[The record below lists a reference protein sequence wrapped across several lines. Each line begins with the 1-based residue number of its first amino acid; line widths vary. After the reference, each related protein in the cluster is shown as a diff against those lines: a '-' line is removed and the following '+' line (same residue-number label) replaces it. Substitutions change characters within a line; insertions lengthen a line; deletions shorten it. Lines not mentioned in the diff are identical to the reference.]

1 MCSNE
6 YIPNWIYYC
15 NKRLQNDFLYDS
27 KLWLTHSKTASKY
40 FAFDMRIFLYQTLE
54 KISWSSV
61 NREQGMIFPDS
72 IGFSNIGWYEN
83 IFSLLQ
89 TTKAWPFYTI
99 GENDYF
105 KFYLHIC
112 IADTVLQVLYAEQ
125 QFILKERSI
134 ACFQDGK
141 LTRNMERVLRSLSHT
156 CSLKMKI
163 FVQQSRKHNSWYKW
177 FQFLVQQYIQYWY
190 ECVYCA

>member
-1 MCSNE
+1 
-6 YIPNWIYYC
+6 
-15 NKRLQNDFLYDS
+15 
-27 KLWLTHSKTASKY
+27 
-40 FAFDMRIFLYQTLE
+40 MRIFLYQTLE

-72 IGFSNIGWYEN
+72 IGFDNIGWYEN

-89 TTKAWPFYTI
+89 TTKTWPFYTI

-190 ECVYCA
+190 ECVYCAKNSQ